1 MVYKK
6 KLIILFSILIFC
18 GACIANANEYSDAGG
33 EYASQ
38 FVNEHSEHD
47 NMYAVS
53 EEQSSND
60 DLMDHSLGRS
70 EFIEEEPIHEEESE
84 KKMDHQ
90 EGSHSK
96 HVEIKISEHKL
107 VPTSQKG
114 YGFAAGITLVTGLFF
129 GIVMIRRS

>member
-1 MVYKK
+1 MRSKV
-6 KLIILFSILIFC
+6 LVILFLILIVSETCF
-18 GACIANANEYSDAGG
+18 AHANEYSQEAGG
-33 EYASQ
+33 EYASELG
-38 FVNEHSEHD
+38 NEHSEHD

-53 EEQSSND
+53 EEQSSSD

-107 VPTSQKG
+107 VSTSQKG
-114 YGFAAGITLVTGLFF
+114 YGSAAGITLVAGLAF
-129 GIVMIRRS
+129 GIVIMRRS